1 VAPLSSSPLVA
12 SGAEIASGQS
22 RPTSSPSRLESTA
35 NGRMS
40 EGVHVLLED
49 LLFWVL
55 ISLSL
60 SLFSS
65 KGIFDYGVGCSCCGP
80 S

>member
-1 VAPLSSSPLVA
+1 
-12 SGAEIASGQS
+12 
-22 RPTSSPSRLESTA
+22 
-35 NGRMS
+35 MS

-60 SLFSS
+60 SLAQ
-65 KGIFDYGVGCSCCGP
+65 KVYLTMGLGVLAVDRLKAAP
-80 S
+80 